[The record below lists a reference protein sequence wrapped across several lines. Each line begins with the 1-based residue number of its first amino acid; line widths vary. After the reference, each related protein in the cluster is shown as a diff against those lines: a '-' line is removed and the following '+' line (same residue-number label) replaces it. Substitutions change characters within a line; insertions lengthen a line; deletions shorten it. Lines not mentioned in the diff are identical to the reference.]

1 MKPKTLALLS
11 AAGML
16 FTSVSVYSLTP
27 AGGPHGSP
35 DAGEETAK
43 LDFPERKADPP
54 TQTEVG
60 RFVAGST
67 VSVDARLGHSKV
79 VKNAKG
85 ETFVMLELKAA
96 DTENGKVAAP

>member
-1 MKPKTLALLS
+1 
-11 AAGML
+11 ML

-60 RFVAGST
+60 RFVAEQECEI
-67 VSVDARLGHSKV
+67 VPRFVEQAILNLLQPPHVLGL
-79 VKNAKG
+79 NRFG
-85 ETFVMLELKAA
+85 
-96 DTENGKVAAP
+96 